1 MRTHRDL
8 LKLSVQNPECFWAEQ
23 ARRIEWHT
31 PYARVLDTSRA
42 PFTKWFVGGTTNL
55 CYNAIDRH
63 LTECAEQPAL
73 VNISSETGDTRSF
86 TYAELHREVNKMAAV
101 FLSLGVKRGDRVL
114 IYLPMIAEA
123 AFAMLACAR
132 IGAIHSVVFGG
143 FVSASLASRIDDA
156 RPTLIVSADAGFQ
169 NGRAVAYKPLLDEA
183 LQLATFTPQHVMMI
197 DRGILPFTQVT
208 ERDCIYQQLVA
219 QHDNALVPCA
229 WLESNEP
236 SYILYTSGTTGH
248 PKGVQRDVGGH
259 AVMLAT
265 SMALLFGAK
274 AGDTMFTTSDI
285 GWVVG
290 HSYGVYGPL
299 IMGMT
304 TLMVEGTPLRP
315 DSGHWWRIVEQY
327 NVNLMLTAPTAIRL
341 LKRHGSSQHNSFSQ
355 QADLSSLRALFL
367 AGEPLDEPT
376 AQWAEA
382 SLGKPVIDH
391 YWQTESGSP
400 MLALPRTDETGHEE
414 LQRKIGSPGL
424 PAFGFNL
431 QVVDQQS
438 GSPCAA
444 GERGI
449 VVAEGP
455 LPPGCLTTLWEKDA
469 EFMRSY
475 WHNANGQW
483 RYSTFDYGVA
493 DEDGYIK
500 VLGRSDDILIVA
512 GRRLGTR
519 EIEEVLL
526 ANPVI
531 AEVAVIGIPNV
542 LRGQVPIAFA
552 VLNNQITQNENDLS
566 LLEAA
571 LIQSVG
577 KQLGSLARPKKIV
590 FVDALPRTRSG
601 KVLRRMIQTAAN
613 DVAEYDLENKVNQ
626 MAAC

>member
-23 ARRIEWHT
+23 ARRIEWFT
-31 PYARVLDTSRA
+31 PYARVLDTSCA
-42 PFTKWFVGGTTNL
+42 PFTKWFVDGTTNL

-63 LTECAEQPAL
+63 LTEHAEQPAL
-73 VNISSETGDTRSF
+73 VNVSAETGETRSF
-86 TYAELHREVNKMAAV
+86 TYAELHREVNRMAAV

-114 IYLPMIAEA
+114 IYLPMMAEA

-143 FVSASLASRIDDA
+143 FVSASLATRIDDA

-169 NGRAVAYKPLLDEA
+169 NGRAVAYKPLLDAA
-183 LQLATFTPQHVMMI
+183 LQLTTFVPQRVMMI
-197 DRGILPFTQVT
+197 DRGILPFTQIAG
-208 ERDCIYQQLVA
+208 RDCLYHQLVA
-219 QHDNALVPCA
+219 QHDDALVPCA

-265 SMALLFGAK
+265 SMALLFGAQ

-315 DSGHWWRIVEQY
+315 DSGHWWRLVEQY
-327 NVNLMLTAPTAIRL
+327 KVNLMLTAPTAIRL
-341 LKRHGSSQHNSFSQ
+341 LKRHGGTFSQ

-376 AQWAEA
+376 AQWAET

-400 MLALPRTDETGHEE
+400 MLALPRIYESGTEE
-414 LQRKIGSPGL
+414 LRRKIGSPGL

-431 QVVDQQS
+431 KVVDQQT
-438 GSPCAA
+438 GLPCAA
-444 GERGI
+444 GKRGI
-449 VVAEGP
+449 LVADGA
-455 LPPGCLTTLWEKDA
+455 LPPGSVTTLWENNTD
-469 EFMRSY
+469 FIRSY
-475 WHNANGQW
+475 WHNTNGQW

-493 DEDGYIK
+493 DEDGYVR

-512 GRRLGTR
+512 SRRLGTR

-526 ANPVI
+526 AHPDV
-531 AEVAVIGIPNV
+531 AEVAVIGIPNS

-552 VLNNQITQNENDLS
+552 VLSNQIAQNENDLS
-566 LLEAA
+566 LLEAT

-577 KQLGSLARPKKIV
+577 KQLGTLARPKKIV
-590 FVDALPRTRSG
+590 FVNALPRTRSG
-601 KVLRRMIQTAAN
+601 KVLRRMILTAAN
-613 DVAEYDLENKVNQ
+613 DVAEYDLANKVNQ

>member
-1 MRTHRDL
+1 MRTHKDL
-8 LKLSVQNPECFWAEQ
+8 LKLSVENPECFWAEQ

-31 PYARVLDTSRA
+31 PYAHVLDTSRA

-63 LTECAEQPAL
+63 LVERGAQPAL
-73 VNISSETGDTRSF
+73 VNISTETGITRSYS
-86 TYAELHREVNKMAAV
+86 YAELHREVNQMAAV
-101 FLSLGVKRGDRVL
+101 FASLGVKRGDRVL

-143 FVSASLASRIDDA
+143 FVSSSLASRIDDA

-169 NGRAVAYKPLLDEA
+169 NGRAVAYKSLLDEA
-183 LQLATFTPQHVMMI
+183 LALATFAPPHVMMI
-197 DRGILPFTQVT
+197 DRGILPFEQMA
-208 ERDCIYQQLVA
+208 ERDCIYQQIVT
-219 QHDNALVPCA
+219 QHINALVPCV

-304 TLMVEGTPLRP
+304 TLMVEGSPLLP
-315 DSGHWWRIVEQY
+315 DSGHWWRLVEQY
-327 NVNLMLTAPTAIRL
+327 QVNLMLTAPTAIRL
-341 LKRHGSSQHNSFSQ
+341 LKRHGTQFST
-355 QADLSSLRALFL
+355 QANFSSLHALFL

-376 AQWAEA
+376 AAWAEA

-400 MLALPRTDETGHEE
+400 MLALPRASTSGEDDMP
-414 LQRKIGSPGL
+414 RKIGSPGL
-424 PAFGFNL
+424 PAFGFKLKIVN
-431 QVVDQQS
+431 QQT
-438 GSPCAA
+438 GSHCAI

-449 VVAEGP
+449 LTAEGP
-455 LPPGCLTTLWEKDA
+455 LPPGCLRTLWEKD
-469 EFMRSY
+469 EDFLNSY
-475 WHNANGQW
+475 WSDNHDQW
-483 RYSTFDYGVA
+483 RYSTFDYAVA
-493 DEDGYIK
+493 DADGYIK
-500 VLGRSDDILIVA
+500 ILGRSDDIINVA
-512 GRRLGTR
+512 GRRIGTR
-519 EIEEVLL
+519 EIEEVMLRH
-526 ANPVI
+526 PTI
-531 AEVAVIGIPNV
+531 TEVAVIGVSNT
-542 LRGQVPIAFA
+542 LRGQVPVAYVIAA
-552 VLNNQITQNENDLS
+552 TEITENHASHLRLEKDLIK
-566 LLEAA
+566 L
-571 LIQSVG
+571 VG
-577 KQLGSLARPKKIV
+577 AQLGSLARPKKIV

-601 KVLRRMIQTAAN
+601 KILRRTIQSMIKDA
-613 DVAEYDLENKVNQ
+613 DKAEVTPELSTMSV
-626 MAAC
+626 